1 MVNFPLILFSSQ
13 IVEIHKAL
21 SKILAENDEEY
32 KRGLKEFQ
40 EKYKSDLEKKPF
52 SWLNNLRILSK
63 NIQENVSQQV
73 NLNNNSNFPNQF
85 RMKKPN
91 QETVTNYQSSNLE
104 EVKTNIN
111 GSKIPSNLEKLLN
124 TLKNTNYPSNLG
136 NTKSASEIVTNF
148 NTKNLKTNEKRLNS
162 VSKKIKKEEMKVKF
176 DPVIIVEKCSPEQ
189 DNNEKKIRLVKKEN
203 TTTKPVKMYINLERL
218 KDKETGRY
226 LSFEEAKS
234 IKYFKAIEEK
244 KKEEESKKKH
254 AERLKKKRK
263 TIIYH
268 VDSDGDIIMSSDE
281 DEDEKEKEEEILK
294 NYLDYSKKKLLA
306 KKYTE
311 ENSINLWDSIEKNKA
326 DLLEEMRRIEQLIDS
341 KLINEEQKKVLF
353 EDLESKMIHM
363 EELNKYFEEKKN
375 KKIIRNPQVGITNAV
390 KNSPVRYIPNELIN
404 YLPDSTKDQLK
415 GKVGKIEKNEVYIK
429 ETDPVFEFRD
439 NGCNFPV
446 SSISNA
452 NIKNKDI
459 TNNIFSKVTRS
470 IDFSNISFDDE
481 SNRKKISRPEEVY
494 NSLFPNFK
502 EETDNKNL
510 NYLMKNEISVK
521 NSSNNLGS
529 SLGNTFQQGL
539 KQKNENVEY
548 SSQRNNNI
556 KLIIN
561 NNNNNNYTS
570 LNNINFDNKN
580 NFFSGIGTSK
590 NTENEKSLNRYDTGN
605 FGTSNTFMNKNPVN
619 DNNYSHLTS
628 LNIEYINKVNSKKKG
643 LCNLFGNS
651 NEKLKEDLMYKLSNI
666 TEKQESIYEEEYSFL
681 KKN

>member
-1 MVNFPLILFSSQ
+1 
-13 IVEIHKAL
+13 
-21 SKILAENDEEY
+21 
-32 KRGLKEFQ
+32 
-40 EKYKSDLEKKPF
+40 
-52 SWLNNLRILSK
+52 
-63 NIQENVSQQV
+63 
-73 NLNNNSNFPNQF
+73 
-85 RMKKPN
+85 
-91 QETVTNYQSSNLE
+91 
-104 EVKTNIN
+104 
-111 GSKIPSNLEKLLN
+111 
-124 TLKNTNYPSNLG
+124 
-136 NTKSASEIVTNF
+136 
-148 NTKNLKTNEKRLNS
+148 
-162 VSKKIKKEEMKVKF
+162 
-176 DPVIIVEKCSPEQ
+176 
-189 DNNEKKIRLVKKEN
+189 
-203 TTTKPVKMYINLERL
+203 
-218 KDKETGRY
+218 
-226 LSFEEAKS
+226 
-234 IKYFKAIEEK
+234 
-244 KKEEESKKKH
+244 
-254 AERLKKKRK
+254 
-263 TIIYH
+263 
-268 VDSDGDIIMSSDE
+268 
-281 DEDEKEKEEEILK
+281 
-294 NYLDYSKKKLLA
+294 
-306 KKYTE
+306 
-311 ENSINLWDSIEKNKA
+311 
-326 DLLEEMRRIEQLIDS
+326 
-341 KLINEEQKKVLF
+341 
-353 EDLESKMIHM
+353 
-363 EELNKYFEEKKN
+363 
-375 KKIIRNPQVGITNAV
+375 
-390 KNSPVRYIPNELIN
+390 
-404 YLPDSTKDQLK
+404 
-415 GKVGKIEKNEVYIK
+415 
-429 ETDPVFEFRD
+429 
-439 NGCNFPV
+439 
-446 SSISNA
+446 
-452 NIKNKDI
+452 
-459 TNNIFSKVTRS
+459 VTRS